1 MLDRIRVFALQNAIE
16 HGGRASIGSVMGRAM
31 STFPELKGDPK
42 GTSEIVKSI
51 VQEVNEMDPARQE
64 MEIECLGGP
73 ERRESRPRN
82 TELHELP
89 GVGPSGVRMRFAP
102 GPSGPLHIG
111 HSRASILND
120 EYVKRYGG
128 SFILRYED
136 TNPEKIEP
144 EAYRMIREDLQWL
157 DVNVHETYIQSD
169 RFESYYA
176 VARELLKK
184 GRAYI
189 CLCEVEDW
197 RGLKLKEAPCPHR
210 DLSPDEQLERW
221 DRMLG
226 GEFIEGGASLVV
238 KTDLSH
244 RNPAVRDFI
253 AMRLLDALHPLKGD
267 RYRVYPLYNFSVA
280 VDDHMMGC
288 THVLRGKDHLNNTL
302 RQEYVFHHMG
312 WSPPHFHHYGLV
324 SIPDTNLKKSM
335 IKEDLKAGRVRGWDD
350 VRLGTLRAMEARGI
364 QPEALRRYWL
374 DVGTKP
380 VDIEFSWDNLSSYNR
395 TLIDPIANRFFFVA
409 DPVVLTVRSDAGIV
423 SRAPLHPDHP
433 ERGYREMRFEPDGGS
448 FRMLVPSE
456 EASSLQVG
464 SLLRLKDLCNIKIT
478 SEDPL
483 TADLF
488 PGDHTILRGGAGRII
503 QWCPEDGVPC
513 TLRYP
518 DREERNG
525 IAERAIAP
533 LAAERS
539 IIQFERIGF
548 FRLYI
553 EDGVMGNFAHR

>member
-16 HGGRASIGSVMGRAM
+16 HGGKASLGSVMGRSM

-42 GTSEIVKSI
+42 GTSEMVKAI
-51 VQEVNEMDPARQE
+51 VQEVNEMEPTRQE
-64 MEIECLGGP
+64 MEIERLGGP
-73 ERRESRPRN
+73 ETRESRPRN

-136 TNPEKIEP
+136 TNPGKIEP

-157 DVNVHETYIQSD
+157 GVTVNETYIQSD

-176 VARELLKK
+176 VARELLEK

-189 CLCEVEDW
+189 CLCEADDW
-197 RGLKLKEAPCPHR
+197 RDLKLKEAPCPHR
-210 DLSPDEQLERW
+210 HLAPEEQLEGW
-221 DRMLG
+221 DRMLK
-226 GEFIEGGASLVV
+226 GEYGEGNASLVV
-238 KTDLSH
+238 MTDLSH
-244 RNPAVRDFI
+244 RNPAVRDFV
-253 AMRLLDALHPLKGD
+253 AMRILDAPHPLKGD

-280 VDDHMMGC
+280 IDDHMMGC

-312 WSPPHFHHYGLV
+312 WGLPFFHHYGLV

-374 DVGTKP
+374 EVGTKP

-395 TLIDPIANRFFFVA
+395 TLIDPVANRFFFVA
-409 DPVVLTVRSDAGIV
+409 DPVVLTVMSDADLS
-423 SRAPLHPDHP
+423 SRAPLHPDHS
-433 ERGYREMRFEPDGGS
+433 ERGYREVRFEPEGGR
-448 FRMLVPSE
+448 FRLLIPSE
-456 EASSLQVG
+456 EALSLQVG
-464 SLLRLKDLCNIKIT
+464 SVLRLKDLCNLKMR
-478 SEDPL
+478 SKEPL
-483 TADLF
+483 EAEFVL
-488 PGDHTILRGGAGRII
+488 GDHTALRGGAGRIL

-513 TLRYP
+513 ILRYP
-518 DREERNG
+518 DGEDKRG
-525 IAERAIAP
+525 IAEKAIAP
-533 LAAERS
+533 FASKRA
-539 IIQFERIGF
+539 IIQFERMGF
-548 FRLYI
+548 FRLFI
-553 EDGVMGNFAHR
+553 EDGIIGNFTHR